1 MSRKF
6 KISALGLV
14 AFLTLSFTAGS
25 KYFEISKNL
34 DLFVSL
40 YTELNTYYVDD
51 LDTEKLLEEGINA
64 MLESLDPYTVYY
76 PEEEMEGYNMQMTGK
91 YGGIGSLIRK
101 TDEYVI
107 IAEPYEGFP
116 AHREGLVAGDRIIEI
131 DGESFVGKESDD
143 VSKVLRG
150 APGTKVTIIIEK
162 PRTKERKTVTLHREE
177 VEIKS
182 VPYAGMVND
191 NVGYIRLTSFT
202 NDCSKSVKE
211 AFVDLDRNH
220 EVKGLIL
227 DLRGNPGGLLQEAV
241 NISNLFIDRGEE
253 VVRTKGRIK
262 QWEKSFKTRFAP
274 VAKDL
279 PIAILTS
286 RGSASASEIVA
297 GVLQD
302 YDRAVIVGEKTFG
315 KGLVQSTKDVGFN
328 AKLKLTTAKYYLPS
342 GRCIQAIDYSGK
354 YKDGADNKIPDTL
367 RTAYTTTN
375 GRTVYDAGGVDPDIE
390 VEAEELGQIL
400 ISLMNKQLIFDFTS
414 SFVAKNPSIATPKDF
429 VITDAIF
436 EEFVT
441 YISDKEY
448 DYETESENL
457 LKGLKEQA
465 EKEAFYSDIEKDIE
479 GLETKIK
486 HDKEKDL
493 SKYKDQIA
501 EYLES
506 EIVTRYYH
514 QTGRIEA
521 SLNDDP
527 FIDEAV
533 KVLDNQAQYKGILTK
548 K

>member
-1 MSRKF
+1 MSQKF

-14 AFLTLSFTAGS
+14 AFLTLSFTAGN

-131 DGESFVGKESDD
+131 DGASFIGKDSDD

-150 APGTKVTIIIEK
+150 APGTKVTLVIEK
-162 PRTKERKTVTLHREE
+162 PRTGERKTVTLHREE

-191 NVGYIRLTSFT
+191 KVGYIRLTSFT
-202 NDCSKSVKE
+202 NDCSKSVKDAYE
-211 AFVDLDRNH
+211 GLKRDNDVQ
-220 EVKGLIL
+220 GLIL

-297 GVLQD
+297 GVMQD
-302 YDRAVIVGEKTFG
+302 YDRGIIVGEKTFG

-354 YKDGADNKIPDTL
+354 YKDGADKIPDSL

-390 VEAEELGQIL
+390 VEAEDLSQIL
-400 ISLMNKQLIFDFTS
+400 ISLLNKQLIFDFTS
-414 SFVAKNPSIATPKDF
+414 DFVSNNPTIAQPRDFNVDDALFDKFVAF
-429 VITDAIF
+429 L
-436 EEFVT
+436 
-441 YISDKEY
+441 SDKEY
-448 DYETESENL
+448 DYETESEGL
-457 LKGLKEQA
+457 LKELKEEA
-465 EKEAFYSDIEKDIE
+465 EKETFYTTIQSDIEQ
-479 GLETKIK
+479 LEAKIK
-486 HDKEKDL
+486 HDKKKDL
-493 SKYKDQIA
+493 YKYKEQIA
-501 EYLES
+501 DYLES

-514 QTGRIEA
+514 QTGRIAA
-521 SLNDDP
+521 SLDNDP

-533 KVLDNQAQYKGILTK
+533 KVLESQVQYKGILTK